1 MKSLPLALIALLSLV
16 VGVAAY
22 SKFSNSE
29 LGQPIRQTP
38 PSPTSQTIKGQASV
52 IDGDTIEIHGT
63 RIRLFGI
70 DAPESG
76 QTCTVQGKAWPCG
89 RRAAL
94 ALSDKIG
101 RHVVEC
107 RPKDRDRYG
116 RVVAVCLADGN
127 DINGWMVAEGWA
139 LAYRQYSSDY
149 VNQERSAANAKRGMW
164 QGQFEPPWDWRRN
177 HAQRPGSSSRP
188 ENSPTWK
195 SVTPP

>member
-164 QGQFEPPWDWRRN
+164 QGTFEPPWDWRHN
-177 HAQRPGSSSRP
+177 YAQRPGSSSRP